1 MASFDPFGL
10 KEDSAPEAEE
20 PRPGE
25 PHSLKTTRI
34 FLMTLLAASAALALV
49 CAAGLVARVRFLAR
63 QPSAQARAPIPKG
76 PKPAPA
82 ETPKEKPPEAPKAP
96 AAPAPKTAPKTPA
109 PAPVKETVKPSITK
123 KVEFSHSDRAAK
135 QVILLG
141 PFLVRSKGRM
151 PMIRFSDGEW
161 RLTVT
166 LIGGTTYQYRV
177 ETTDARGKRRIT
189 KKQSIYV
196 SP

>member
-1 MASFDPFGL
+1 M
-10 KEDSAPEAEE
+10 
-20 PRPGE
+20 
-25 PHSLKTTRI
+25 KTTRI
-34 FLMTLLAASAALALV
+34 FLGALLAASAALALV

-63 QPSAQARAPIPKG
+63 QPSVQARAPIPKG

-82 ETPKEKPPEAPKAP
+82 ETPKPQPKETAPAQPEAPKAAP
-96 AAPAPKTAPKTPA
+96 APAPKAAPKTPP
-109 PAPVKETVKPSITK
+109 PAPVKEAVKPSTTK